1 MGNEHGETMADER
14 DVDELIRYEVTEGIA
29 RLTIDRP
36 DGGNALTAAM
46 RDRLADRFTEISEDL
61 AVRVVV
67 LRGAGERHFC
77 TGAALGGAQRPSPP
91 KPDGAPDRVV
101 GDAARLIRTGWQR
114 LVSSVLDC
122 ERPVIAAVNG
132 TAAGGGAQLAL
143 ACDLV
148 VMADTAKFIE
158 VFVRRGIMP
167 DAGGC
172 YLLPRLVGLHRA
184 KELLMLGRDCRADE
198 ADRIGLV
205 NRVVPAA
212 ELDAS
217 VDELATAFLALPTR
231 AIAMTK
237 RMVNRSFE
245 SSREQSFDDEAH
257 FQEMVVTT
265 QDSAEGMKAFAERRD
280 PVFRGW

>member
-1 MGNEHGETMADER
+1 MADAVTDPDER
-14 DVDELIRYEVTEGIA
+14 DVDELIHYDLRDGIA
-29 RLTIDRP
+29 RLTINAP
-36 DGGNALTAAM
+36 GQGNALAADM
-46 RDRLADRFTEISEDL
+46 RDRLADRFEEISEDL
-61 AVRVVV
+61 RVRCVV

-77 TGAALGGAQRPSPP
+77 TGAALGGPQRPTPP
-91 KPDGAPDRVV
+91 KPEGAPERAS

-114 LVSSVLDC
+114 LVSSILDC
-122 ERPVIAAVNG
+122 EKPVVAAVNG

-184 KELLMLGRDCRADE
+184 KELMFLGEDCDATT

-212 ELDAS
+212 DLDATT
-217 VDELATAFLALPTR
+217 DELAAKFLTLPTR
-231 AIAMTK
+231 AIALTK
-237 RMVNRSFE
+237 RLANRSFE
-245 SSREQSFDDEAH
+245 SSREQAFDDEAM
-257 FQEMVVTT
+257 FQELIVSTA
-265 QDSAEGMKAFAERRD
+265 DSQEGLAAFAERRQ
-280 PVFRGW
+280 PEFRGW

>member
-1 MGNEHGETMADER
+1 MADER
-14 DVDELIRYEVTEGIA
+14 DVDELIRYELTGGIA

-36 DGGNALTAAM
+36 DGGNALTATM
-46 RDRLADRFTEISEDL
+46 RDRLAERFVEISGDL
-61 AVRVVV
+61 RVRAVV
-67 LRGAGERHFC
+67 LRGAGDRHFC
-77 TGAALGGAQRPSPP
+77 TGAALGGPQRPSAPRP
-91 KPDGAPDRVV
+91 EGAPDRAG

-158 VFVRRGIMP
+158 VFVRRGIMA

-212 ELDAS
+212 DLDAS
-217 VDELATAFLALPTR
+217 VDELAVAFLSLPTR

-237 RMVNRSFE
+237 RLANRSFE
-245 SSREQSFDDEAH
+245 SSRDQSFDDEAY
-257 FQEMVVTT
+257 FQELVVAT
-265 QDSAEGMKAFAERRD
+265 QDAAEGMQAFTERRD

>member
-1 MGNEHGETMADER
+1 MADER
-14 DVDELIRYEVTEGIA
+14 DVDELIRYELTGGIA

-36 DGGNALTAAM
+36 DGGNALTATM
-46 RDRLADRFTEISEDL
+46 RDRLAERFAEISGDL
-61 AVRVVV
+61 RVRAVV
-67 LRGAGERHFC
+67 LRGAGDRHFC
-77 TGAALGGAQRPSPP
+77 TGAALGGPQRPSAPRP
-91 KPDGAPDRVV
+91 EGAPDRAG

-158 VFVRRGIMP
+158 VFVRRGIMA

-212 ELDAS
+212 DLDAS
-217 VDELATAFLALPTR
+217 VDELAVAFLSLPTR

-237 RMVNRSFE
+237 RLANRSFE
-245 SSREQSFDDEAH
+245 SSRDQSFDDEAY
-257 FQEMVVTT
+257 FQELVVAT
-265 QDSAEGMKAFAERRD
+265 QDAAEGMQAFTERRD

>member
-1 MGNEHGETMADER
+1 MADER
-14 DVDELIRYEVTEGIA
+14 DVDELIRYELTGGIA

-36 DGGNALTAAM
+36 DGGNALTATM
-46 RDRLADRFTEISEDL
+46 RDRLAERFVEISGDL
-61 AVRVVV
+61 RVRAVV
-67 LRGAGERHFC
+67 LRGAGDRHFC
-77 TGAALGGAQRPSPP
+77 TGAALGGPQRPSAPRP
-91 KPDGAPDRVV
+91 EGAPDRAG

-158 VFVRRGIMP
+158 VFVRRGIMA

-212 ELDAS
+212 DLDAS
-217 VDELATAFLALPTR
+217 VDELAVAFLSLPTR

-237 RMVNRSFE
+237 RLANRSFE
-245 SSREQSFDDEAH
+245 SSRDQSFDDEAY
-257 FQEMVVTT
+257 FQELVVAT
-265 QDSAEGMKAFAERRD
+265 QDAAEGMQAFTERRD
-280 PVFRGW
+280 PEFRGW

>member
-1 MGNEHGETMADER
+1 MADER
-14 DVDELIRYEVTEGIA
+14 DVDELIRYELTGGIA

-36 DGGNALTAAM
+36 DGGNALTATM
-46 RDRLADRFTEISEDL
+46 RDRLAERFAEISGDL
-61 AVRVVV
+61 RVRAVV
-67 LRGAGERHFC
+67 LRGAGDRHFC
-77 TGAALGGAQRPSPP
+77 TGAALGGPQRPSAPRP
-91 KPDGAPDRVV
+91 EGAPDRAG

-158 VFVRRGIMP
+158 VFVRRGIMA

-212 ELDAS
+212 DLDAS
-217 VDELATAFLALPTR
+217 VDELAVAFLSLPTR

-237 RMVNRSFE
+237 RLANRSFE
-245 SSREQSFDDEAH
+245 SSRDQSFDDEAY
-257 FQEMVVTT
+257 FQELVVAT
-265 QDSAEGMKAFAERRD
+265 QDAAEGMQAFTDRRD

>member
-1 MGNEHGETMADER
+1 MADER
-14 DVDELIRYEVTEGIA
+14 DVDELIRYEVAGGIA

-36 DGGNALTAAM
+36 DGGNALTALM
-46 RDRLADRFTEISEDL
+46 RDRLADRLAEASEDL
-61 AVRVVV
+61 HVRVVV
-67 LRGAGERHFC
+67 LRGAGDRHFC
-77 TGAALGGAQRPSPP
+77 TGAALGGAQRPTPP
-91 KPDGAPDRVV
+91 KPDGAPARVV
-101 GDAARLIRTGWQR
+101 GDGARLIRTGWQR

-148 VMADTAKFIE
+148 VMADSAKLIE
-158 VFVRRGIMP
+158 VFVRRGFMP

-184 KELLMLGRDCRADE
+184 KELLMLGRDCPAAE

-212 ELDAS
+212 ELDDTVA
-217 VDELATAFLALPTR
+217 ELAAAFTELPTR
-231 AIAMTK
+231 ALAMTK
-237 RMVNRSFE
+237 RLVNRSFE
-245 SSREQSFDDEAH
+245 SSLQQSFDDESF
-257 FQEMVVTT
+257 FQELVVTT
-265 QDSAEGMKAFAERRD
+265 EDFAEGMSAFAERR
-280 PVFRGW
+280 PPTFRGW

>member
-1 MGNEHGETMADER
+1 MAERR
-14 DVDELIRYEVTEGIA
+14 DVDELIRWEVADGIA
-29 RLTIDRP
+29 RATINSP
-36 DGGNALTAAM
+36 DQGNALAGDM
-46 RDRLADRFTEISEDL
+46 RDRLADRFIEASEDL

-67 LRGAGERHFC
+67 LRGTGERHFC
-77 TGAALGGAQRPSPP
+77 TGAALGGPQRPGPP
-91 KPDGAPDRVV
+91 RPEGAPDQAL
-101 GDAARLIRTGWQR
+101 GDPARLIRTGWQR
-114 LVSSVLDC
+114 LVGSILDC
-122 ERPVIAAVNG
+122 EKPVIAAVNG

-184 KELLMLGRDCRADE
+184 KELLLLGEDCPAAQ

-212 ELDAS
+212 ELDATA
-217 VDELATAFLALPTR
+217 DELATKFLALPTK
-231 AIAMTK
+231 AVSLTK
-237 RMVNRSFE
+237 RLANRSFE
-245 SSREQSFDDEAH
+245 SSREQSFDDEAF
-257 FQEMVVTT
+257 FQELIVAT
-265 QDSAEGMKAFAERRD
+265 QDMAEGMAAFRERR
-280 PVFRGW
+280 PTEFKGW